1 MLYSNEPQ
9 SRMLVLPSTDAWDSD
24 PTGIQ
29 SLGQFFLWPQLNQF
43 LWVKKGI
50 KFLGVEQTQ
59 GPVYSFL
66 SSAQRLTS
74 SAKANWWGKDLPFV
88 IWELDNGKFN
98 FFFLKE
104 VQNYSQ
110 GFLFIIT
117 TDTRFLKNGWLAAT
131 FRFLSSLWGSYEIW
145 ILATAKTVWKTIKE
159 LIYIASTFKWYH
171 FYF

>member
-98 FFFLKE
+98 FFFFKGSPKLFTGFSFHYNHRYKIFKE
-104 VQNYSQ
+104 
-110 GFLFIIT
+110 
-117 TDTRFLKNGWLAAT
+117 WMA
-131 FRFLSSLWGSYEIW
+131 GSYLQISF
-145 ILATAKTVWKTIKE
+145 ILVRILWDLDIGYCEDSLENYKGTYLYSV
-159 LIYIASTFKWYH
+159 
-171 FYF
+171 YF